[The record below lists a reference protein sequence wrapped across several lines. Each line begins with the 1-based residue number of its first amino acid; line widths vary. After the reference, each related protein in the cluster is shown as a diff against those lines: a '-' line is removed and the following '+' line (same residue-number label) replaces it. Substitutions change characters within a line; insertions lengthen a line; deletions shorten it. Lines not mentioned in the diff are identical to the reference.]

1 VKHIFSI
8 SFVVPDCTNA
18 DPHKAWAKEKDK
30 IMLAL
35 RKRLYELT
43 DDEGEYTAS
52 IDHLVSY
59 ED

>member
-18 DPHKAWAKEKDK
+18 DPNKAWVKERDK
-30 IMLAL
+30 IMFAL
-35 RKRLYELT
+35 RKRLHELT
-43 DDEGEYTAS
+43 DDDGEYMAS

>member
-8 SFVVPDCTNA
+8 SFLVPDCTNA
-18 DPHKAWAKEKDK
+18 NPHEAWEQEKDK
-30 IMLAL
+30 IMFAL
-35 RKRLYELT
+35 RKRLHELT
-43 DDEGEYTAS
+43 DDDGEYIAS